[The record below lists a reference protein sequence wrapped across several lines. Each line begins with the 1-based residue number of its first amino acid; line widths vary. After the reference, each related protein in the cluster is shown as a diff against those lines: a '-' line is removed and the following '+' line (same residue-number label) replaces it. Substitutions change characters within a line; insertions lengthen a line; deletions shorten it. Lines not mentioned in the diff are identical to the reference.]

1 VKRARNLCPE
11 NVASLFGNL
20 QLFYSTHSYLPDH
33 IWNCDE
39 AGAQASRNGGGTL
52 VFAKKGCR
60 SVHSIIPDQRE
71 WLSILSCVNAA
82 GGYIQHFY
90 IFKGRCIRQNYIARC
105 EVGATMAMQAKA
117 WMTGFLFSSWI
128 AHFVKALENRGGIFP
143 TNRHLLILDGHNSHV
158 TLDVVYKAKQ
168 NGLDLLTLPS
178 HTSHRLQP
186 LDCSVFQPFKC
197 AFRGY
202 RDAWTLQNRG
212 RAAQK
217 EDLAEWVS
225 LALERALTPRN
236 IMQGFKGI
244 GIWPLNHEAVVG
256 KMGPFEQFH
265 NISLPG
271 LEDMEDDQR
280 HPAFYKGLVDSDNE
294 CSDDC
299 EENRGHVQGRF
310 DLNGGAGGSEGPDAG
325 QYVLLQASPAASE
338 QYYVG
343 EAGCSG
349 ELSAN
354 STMLAACVGLGAEAS
369 TNCAQV
375 PSSISQFLQLPETL
389 VNPVKRSKTEPLVD
403 YTKSTIMT
411 GDEYIKTMEEKVA
424 RKESIEKEKELKKKE
439 AELTKG
445 RRLEEKFRR
454 RWQDINDCRI

>member
-20 QLFYSTHSYLPDH
+20 QLLYSTHSYPPNH

-39 AGAQASRNGGGTL
+39 AGAHAGRNGGGTL

-60 SVHSIIPDQRE
+60 SVHSIIPYQRE
-71 WLSILSCVNAA
+71 WLSVLSCVNAT
-82 GGYIQHFY
+82 GGYIPHFY
-90 IFKGRCIRQNYIARC
+90 IFKRRRIRWNYIARC

-325 QYVLLQASPAASE
+325 Q
-338 QYYVG
+338 
-343 EAGCSG
+343 
-349 ELSAN
+349 
-354 STMLAACVGLGAEAS
+354 
-369 TNCAQV
+369 
-375 PSSISQFLQLPETL
+375 
-389 VNPVKRSKTEPLVD
+389 
-403 YTKSTIMT
+403 
-411 GDEYIKTMEEKVA
+411 
-424 RKESIEKEKELKKKE
+424 
-439 AELTKG
+439 
-445 RRLEEKFRR
+445 
-454 RWQDINDCRI
+454 